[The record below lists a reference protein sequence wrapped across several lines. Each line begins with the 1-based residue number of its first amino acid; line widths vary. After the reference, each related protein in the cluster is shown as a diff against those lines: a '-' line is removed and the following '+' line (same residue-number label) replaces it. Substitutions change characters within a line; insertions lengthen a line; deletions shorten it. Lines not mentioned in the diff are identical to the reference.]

1 MKFLSNSI
9 AKVSIKN
16 ALKFAIHTLRI
27 RYVVYFAIRIR
38 SVYITDI
45 CHMLYTFIDSPIDV
59 DIRNWYTLI
68 MIIMGLARRSILS
81 NNLRH
86 IVIRGDLS
94 VSKLTRNRIVL
105 LLCQCLD
112 TLSLTRGHSSEYR
125 NGYRVF
131 VIEWPFNWR

>member
-1 MKFLSNSI
+1 
-9 AKVSIKN
+9 
-16 ALKFAIHTLRI
+16 
-27 RYVVYFAIRIR
+27 
-38 SVYITDI
+38 
-45 CHMLYTFIDSPIDV
+45 MLYTFIDSPIDV

-94 VSKLTRNRIVL
+94 VSKSTRNQIVL

-112 TLSLTRGHSSEYR
+112 TLSLNRGHSSEYR

-131 VIEWPFNWR
+131 VIELPFNWR